1 MQVIITV
8 LSLAIASISSSVCF
22 MQVIIHLG
30 GQRISDGNLMKRWTT
45 GARDVLPLHMAAYR
59 SEAGSM
65 QSKTFRHNMLY
76 MAALELVQQGD
87 LTMENFHSAMEG
99 IEELKR
105 KLASAQPRSAS
116 TEGTNDNSLGQ
127 SDDTPAPGVPPTS
140 EQSCMVSSAPT
151 PTIVEQNSP
160 ARNGVP
166 IQPPE
171 PRRCRGRPTNSRLK
185 HPADNPKRVART
197 RFCKKCNKPGHNS
210 ATCIDGERNH
220 EAMASGALHV
230 EASKGQ
236 THEARASG
244 ALHVDSNKVHTKV
257 CSRCHIAGHMKTTC
271 GKTSS
276 YVKQGKCKSK
286 TQ

>member
-8 LSLAIASISSSVCF
+8 LSLAIASISFSVCF

-30 GQRISDGNLMKRWTT
+30 GQRIPDGNLMKRWTT
-45 GARDVLPLHMAAYR
+45 GARDVLSQHMAAYR

-65 QSKTFRHNMLY
+65 KSKTFRHNVLY

-99 IEELKR
+99 IAELKR

-127 SDDTPAPGVPPTS
+127 SDDTPALGVPPTS

-151 PTIVEQNSP
+151 LTTVEQNSP

-166 IQPPE
+166 IQPPK
-171 PRRCRGRPTNSRLK
+171 PRRRRGRPTNSRLK

-197 RFCKKCNKPGHNS
+197 RFCKKCN
-210 ATCIDGERNH
+210 
-220 EAMASGALHV
+220 
-230 EASKGQ
+230 
-236 THEARASG
+236 
-244 ALHVDSNKVHTKV
+244 
-257 CSRCHIAGHMKTTC
+257 
-271 GKTSS
+271 
-276 YVKQGKCKSK
+276 
-286 TQ
+286 